1 MACFKCNAK
10 QVLWCFN
17 APLGML
23 LLLLHRGVI
32 PSKSFYVLLSK
43 REREVDRLLYL
54 YNRKTDA
61 SERNFYA
68 RIKTDL
74 TQPASHVHTRK

>member
-1 MACFKCNAK
+1 MWVAERMACFKCNAK

-43 REREVDRLLYL
+43 REREVDFC
-54 YNRKTDA
+54 TCTI
-61 SERNFYA
+61 A
-68 RIKTDL
+68 RL
-74 TQPASHVHTRK
+74 TQANEIFTQESKLI